1 MTDEQRAGSGSS
13 IDLVVFL
20 WKQRRLL
27 IGITLLGA
35 IAGVIASYVI
45 TEKFRGEVILYPAI
59 SNSASRSL
67 LNEQSGSRDDILA
80 LGDEEDAQQ
89 LMQMLQSDEIRDR
102 TTTKFDLM
110 THYRIDPEGEHKR
123 AELREVYEDHVTFEF
138 TKFGSVRID
147 VMDEDPQRAA
157 DMANFIASEVDSVW
171 NAMQMER
178 ASIGVRLVESKLT
191 EAENNVT
198 WLNDSLGRI
207 RAAGVQDYHTQ
218 SERFNEY
225 MGAAIVKGDE
235 RAIRLFDEKFKVLAQ
250 YGGAYLTLQSQLD
263 NELWRLNQLR
273 TKLTQARADMESE
286 LPHKFIVNKALPAD
300 KKSYPIRWLITA
312 ISTASAFLLALLFIM
327 VRENLA
333 KLSPAHG

>member
-1 MTDEQRAGSGSS
+1 MAAEQRDGSGNSM
-13 IDLVVFL
+13 DLVVFL
-20 WKQRRLL
+20 WTQRRLL

-35 IAGVIASYVI
+35 IGGVIASFVI
-45 TEKFRGEVILYPAI
+45 PEKFRGEVILYPAI

-89 LMQMLQSDEIRDR
+89 LLQMLQSDEIRDR
-102 TTTKFDLM
+102 TAAKYDLM
-110 THYRIDPEGEHKR
+110 AVYRIDPDGATKR
-123 AELREVYEDHVTFEF
+123 AELREAYEDHVNFEF
-138 TKFGSVRID
+138 TKFGSVRVD
-147 VMDEDPQRAA
+147 VLDEDPQRAA
-157 DMANFIASEVDSVW
+157 DMANFITNEVDSVW

-178 ASIGVRLVESKLT
+178 ASIGVRLVENTLA
-191 EAENNVT
+191 EAERSVA

-250 YGGAYLTLQSQLD
+250 YGGAYLTLQGQLD

-300 KKSYPIRWLITA
+300 KKAYPVRWLITA
-312 ISTASAFLLALLFIM
+312 ISTASAFLLALLFLI
-327 VRENLA
+327 VRENLR
-333 KLSPAHG
+333 KLPTTNG

>member
-1 MTDEQRAGSGSS
+1 MAEEQRSGSGNS
-13 IDLVVFL
+13 IDLVFFL
-20 WKQRRLL
+20 WRQRRLL
-27 IGITLLGA
+27 VGITLLGA
-35 IAGVIASYVI
+35 IAGIVASFVIP
-45 TEKFRGEVILYPAI
+45 EKFRGEVILYPAI

-102 TTTKFDLM
+102 TTEKFGLM
-110 THYRIDPEGEHKR
+110 EHYRIDPEGEHKR
-123 AELREVYEDHVTFEF
+123 AELREAYEDHVTFEY
-138 TKFGSVRID
+138 TKFGSVRVD
-147 VMDEDPQRAA
+147 VLDEDRQRSA

-178 ASIGVRLVESKLT
+178 AAIGVRLVESKLA
-191 EAENNVT
+191 EAERNVT

-225 MGAAIVKGDE
+225 LGAAIVKGDQ
-235 RAIRLFDEKFKVLAQ
+235 RAIKLFDEKFKVLAQ
-250 YGGAYLTLQSQLD
+250 YGGAYLTLQGQLD

-273 TKLTQARADMESE
+273 TKLTQARADMESD
-286 LPHKFIVNKALPAD
+286 LPHKFIVNKALPSD
-300 KKSYPIRWLITA
+300 KKATPVRWLITTA
-312 ISTASAFLLALLFIM
+312 STAAAFLLALLFLV
-327 VRENLA
+327 VRENVS
-333 KLSPAHG
+333 KIRQAHG

>member
-1 MTDEQRAGSGSS
+1 MAAEHRDGSGNS

-35 IAGVIASYVI
+35 IAGVIASFVI
-45 TEKFRGEVILYPAI
+45 REKFRGEVILYPAI

-89 LMQMLQSDEIRDR
+89 LLQMLQSDEIRDR
-102 TTTKFDLM
+102 TTAKYDLM
-110 THYRIDPEGEHKR
+110 TVYRIDPQGSTKR
-123 AELREVYEDHVTFEF
+123 AELREAYEDHVSFEF

-171 NAMQMER
+171 NTMQMER
-178 ASIGVRLVESKLT
+178 ASIGVRLVESKLE
-191 EAENNVT
+191 EAEHNVA

-225 MGAAIVKGDE
+225 LGAAIVKGDD
-235 RAIRLFDEKFKVLAQ
+235 RAIRLFDEKFKILAQ
-250 YGGAYLTLQSQLD
+250 YGGAYLTLQGQLD

-286 LPHKFIVNKALPAD
+286 LPHKFIVNRALAAD
-300 KKSYPIRWLITA
+300 KKAYPVRWLVTA
-312 ISTASAFLLALLFIM
+312 ISTASAFLLALLFLI
-327 VRENLA
+327 VRENLR
-333 KLSPAHG
+333 KLPSANG

>member
-1 MTDEQRAGSGSS
+1 MQNEQRGGNGDA
-13 IDLVVFL
+13 IDLMVFL
-20 WKQRRLL
+20 WRQRRLL
-27 IGITLLGA
+27 IGVTLLGA
-35 IAGVIASYVI
+35 VIGVVVAFVI
-45 TEKFRGEVILYPAI
+45 PEKFRGEVILYPAI

-89 LMQMLQSDEIRDR
+89 LLQMLQSDEIRDR
-102 TTTKFDLM
+102 TTAKYDLM
-110 THYRIDPEGEHKR
+110 SVYRIDPEGTSKR
-123 AELREVYEDHVTFEF
+123 AELREAYEDHVNFEF
-138 TKFGSVRID
+138 TKFGSVRVD

-178 ASIGVRLVESKLT
+178 ASIGVHLVESKLE
-191 EAENNVT
+191 EAERNVA

-225 MGAAIVKGDE
+225 LGAAIVKGDD

-250 YGGAYLTLQSQLD
+250 YGGAYLTLQGQLD

-300 KKSYPIRWLITA
+300 KKAYPVRWLVTA
-312 ISTASAFLLALLFIM
+312 ISTASAFLLALLVLI
-327 VRENLA
+327 VRENLR
-333 KLSPAHG
+333 KLPTANG

>member
-1 MTDEQRAGSGSS
+1 MAAEKRDGSGNS

-27 IGITLLGA
+27 IGITLVGA
-35 IAGVIASYVI
+35 VAGVIASFVI

-102 TTTKFDLM
+102 TTVKFDLM
-110 THYRIDPEGEHKR
+110 GVYRIDAEGAHKR
-123 AELREVYEDHVTFEF
+123 AELREAYEDHVSFEF

-147 VMDEDPQRAA
+147 VMDEDAQRSA

-171 NAMQMER
+171 NSMQMER
-178 ASIGVRLVESKLT
+178 ASIGVRLVESKLA
-191 EAENNVT
+191 EAEKNVA

-225 MGAAIVKGDE
+225 LGAAIVKGDE

-250 YGGAYLTLQSQLD
+250 YGGAYLTLQGQLD

-300 KKSYPIRWLITA
+300 KKAYPVRWLITA
-312 ISTASAFLLALLFIM
+312 ISTASAFLLALLLLI
-327 VRENLA
+327 VRENMR
-333 KLSPAHG
+333 KLPLSNG

>member
-1 MTDEQRAGSGSS
+1 MGIDPRDGSGNSF
-13 IDLVVFL
+13 DLVLFL

-27 IGITLLGA
+27 LGITALGA
-35 IAGVIASYVI
+35 VVGIVASYVI
-45 TEKFRGEVILYPAI
+45 REQFRSEVILYPAI

-89 LMQMLQSDEIRDR
+89 LIQMLQSDEIRDR
-102 TTTKFDLM
+102 TTGKFDLM
-110 THYRIDPEGEHKR
+110 NHYRIAADGEHKN
-123 AELREVYEDHVTFEF
+123 ADLREVYEEQVKFEY
-138 TKFGSVRID
+138 TKFGSVRIS
-147 VMDEDPQRAA
+147 VLDEDRQRAA

-178 ASIGVRLVESKLT
+178 ASIGVRLVESKLD
-191 EAENNVT
+191 EAERNVA

-225 MGAAIVKGDE
+225 LGAAIVKGDD
-235 RAIRLFDEKFKVLAQ
+235 RAIRLFEEKFKVLAQ
-250 YGGAYLTLQSQLD
+250 YGGAYLTLQGQLD

-286 LPHKFIVNKALPAD
+286 LPHKFVVNKALPSD
-300 KKSYPIRWLITA
+300 KKASPIRWLVTTS
-312 ISTASAFLLALLFIM
+312 STVAAFLMALLFLV
-327 VRENLA
+327 VRENVH
-333 KLSPAHG
+333 KIRQAHG